1 MRKSPPA
8 SEGVV
13 VGSYINKECEEVYIK
28 NGLRFIDSL
37 KFMASRRDK
46 LVSYSNHDRLRQT
59 KKVTNDK
66 IYLVTRKGVY
76 SYTTFQRIVLND
88 SDYHDHYLKTDVLL
102 LTDVFE
108 KFGNIC
114 LKNYELDPPGELHH
128 PWIGLECCI
137 EGDKS

>member
-1 MRKSPPA
+1 MRKNPPA

-76 SYTTFQRIVLND
+76 SYDKWNYLPKKSSERQRL
-88 SDYHDHYLKTDVLL
+88 
-102 LTDVFE
+102 
-108 KFGNIC
+108 
-114 LKNYELDPPGELHH
+114 P
-128 PWIGLECCI
+128 
-137 EGDKS
+137 